1 MYYTD
6 YRLLQSPPFPS
17 SPGQKRPQ
25 LIFPSP
31 CFIIP
36 DSINLGQSCT
46 INPVSTDNR
55 TSSAHLVTISLSYA
69 DTASGSSACPLWT
82 SEMAATMWCASTMLW
97 LRPWP
102 RSVRVLVGLVCRF
115 GIRVFCEQLGG
126 GELTGRHR
134 VPGVSGQGHAAAV
147 VVPGGGDPVGMI
159 VAPRIRALWDPQ
171 VGGAERLREFE
182 GCLLDC
188 G

>member
-1 MYYTD
+1 
-6 YRLLQSPPFPS
+6 
-17 SPGQKRPQ
+17 
-25 LIFPSP
+25 
-31 CFIIP
+31 
-36 DSINLGQSCT
+36 
-46 INPVSTDNR
+46 
-55 TSSAHLVTISLSYA
+55 
-69 DTASGSSACPLWT
+69 
-82 SEMAATMWCASTMLW
+82 MWCASTMLW

-102 RSVRVLVGLVCRF
+102 RSVGVLVGLVCRF
-115 GIRVFCEQLGG
+115 GIWVFCELLGG
-126 GELTGRHR
+126 GGGLTGRHR

-147 VVPGGGDPVGMI
+147 VVPGGGDPVGVI